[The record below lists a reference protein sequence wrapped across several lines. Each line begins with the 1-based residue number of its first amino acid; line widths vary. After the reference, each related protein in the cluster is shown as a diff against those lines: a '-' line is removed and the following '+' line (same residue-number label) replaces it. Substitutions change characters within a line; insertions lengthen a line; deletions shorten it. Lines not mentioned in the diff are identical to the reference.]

1 MAERARGTV
10 IADESVNVFGEQ
22 LIACSADPLTGWFRN
37 GSCDTCSQDGG
48 SHTVCAQMTDAFL
61 EFSKAQGND
70 LSTPRP
76 EFGFPGLKAGD
87 YWCLCASRWMEAF
100 NAGKAPKV
108 KLAATHKR
116 ALEACSMEALR
127 QCALDLN

>member
-1 MAERARGTV
+1 
-10 IADESVNVFGEQ
+10 
-22 LIACSADPLTGWFRN
+22 
-37 GSCDTCSQDGG
+37 
-48 SHTVCAQMTDAFL
+48 MTDAFL
-61 EFSKAQGND
+61 AFSKAQGND
-70 LSTPRP
+70 LSTARP

-116 ALEACSMEALR
+116 ALEACSLRALR
-127 QCALDLN
+127 QCAVDLN